1 MAKINQNCFKISGL
15 ILDSPNVGLEKVL
28 VISRLF
34 WKVMPEE
41 ILREWAK
48 QEGGKPRK
56 CICMSQL
63 AFNPTRCLLRNLV
76 EYI

>member
-1 MAKINQNCFKISGL
+1 MAKTNQNCFKISGF
-15 ILDSPNVGLEKVL
+15 ILDSPNIGLEKVL

-48 QEGGKPRK
+48 QERQKAEEVY
-56 CICMSQL
+56 MYE
-63 AFNPTRCLLRNLV
+63 PTG
-76 EYI
+76 I